1 VARIRRVEVVANLA
15 SGGVDEDAPAEMEK
29 AFAARGLVAHVCA
42 PATHDL
48 TSCLRAAVDAAPD
61 LLVTLA
67 GDGTARIA
75 AELCGPEGPLLAPL
89 PGGTMNMLPRALY
102 GARSWQEAL
111 GAILDRGVERP
122 IGGGEVEGRPFLVAA
137 VLGAP
142 ALWGPARE
150 AARYREPAVAV
161 ARARRALRRAFSG
174 RLRYVI
180 DDGERAK
187 AEALVFM
194 CPHISRVLE
203 SDEPALEAAALD
215 VRGALDAFRLGVHAL
230 TGDWRADPAVQVRRC
245 RSARVWAAAG
255 VPALLDGELVR
266 LAGQAQVTY
275 RPAVARM
282 LAIADGV
289 EL

>member
-1 VARIRRVEVVANLA
+1 V
-15 SGGVDEDAPAEMEK
+15 GEDAPAELEK
-29 AFAARGLVAHVCA
+29 AFAAHGLTAHVCA

-48 TSCLRAAVDAAPD
+48 TNCLRAAVDAAPD
-61 LLVTLA
+61 LLVILA
-67 GDGTARIA
+67 GDGTARVA
-75 AELCGPEGPLLAPL
+75 AELCGPDGPLLAPL

-111 GAILDRGVERP
+111 AVALDCGVERP
-122 IGGGEVEGRPFLVAA
+122 LGGGEADGRPFLVAA
-137 VLGAP
+137 LLGSP

-150 AARYREPAVAV
+150 AARYRDPVAAF

-180 DDGERAK
+180 DEAPRAK

-194 CPHISRVLE
+194 CPHISRVME

-215 VRGALDAFRLGVHAL
+215 VRGALDAFRLGVRAL
-230 TGDWRADPAVQVRRC
+230 AGDWRADPAVEVRRC

-266 LAGQAQVTY
+266 LRSHARVTY
-275 RPAVARM
+275 RPAVARV
-282 LAIADGV
+282 LALPDGAGR
-289 EL
+289 